1 MHFSHIR
8 HIHFRNPKSIENTIT
23 NMSKPGNIWRKVHGK
38 ITKKPTNF
46 SWLIEDKL
54 AGSGMPTSFD
64 ELDWILKQGVTS
76 IVTMTENALPEE
88 WVSDIGYL
96 HVPTP
101 DLTAPDMDRIDTA
114 VDFIHNKISN
124 DQAVMVHCAAGM
136 GRAGTILACYLVKY
150 QKYTAK
156 DAIKKIRKER
166 PGSIQSEIQELAIT
180 FYEKHVGN

>member
-1 MHFSHIR
+1 M
-8 HIHFRNPKSIENTIT
+8 ENTRVT
-23 NMSKPGNIWRKVHGK
+23 MSKPGNIWRKVYGK

-46 SWLIEDKL
+46 SWLIENKL
-54 AGSGMPTSFD
+54 AGSGIPTSFD

-101 DLTAPDMDRIDTA
+101 DLTAPDMDRIDTT
-114 VDFIHNKISN
+114 VDFIYKKISN

-150 QKYTAK
+150 QKYSAK
-156 DAIKKIRKER
+156 DAINKIRKER
-166 PGSIQSEIQELAIT
+166 PGSIQSEVQEFAIT
-180 FYEKHVGN
+180 FYEKHVRNQ